1 MEFPASFFVHC
12 SQVAGVSTAA
22 KCSRSPAEKFA
33 SLHLQI
39 NLHRLRHRQVT
50 LAQSHT
56 VPRCRHP
63 VSARGVHH
71 NYSDNAYLTLHAAVT
86 TAFWANDALNVAF
99 NYYFIKDKTH

>member
-50 LAQSHT
+50 LAQSPHGAKMPASNQCQGST
-56 VPRCRHP
+56 
-63 VSARGVHH
+63 S
-71 NYSDNAYLTLHAAVT
+71 
-86 TAFWANDALNVAF
+86 
-99 NYYFIKDKTH
+99 